1 MSKTTSSHYYDAS
14 HTDTAQHEQAERAL
28 RESEARFRAVTENA
42 LDIIAVMDEEGC
54 VAYLSPSVEAVLG
67 YAPEELLGR
76 HLVEKLSPDEA
87 HYLRNQLTQ
96 VLLQANAVVTL
107 SFAFKHKNGEVR
119 HLSAKAKN
127 LIGSPGIDG
136 ILLNIR
142 DVTEHKQFEKELVQ
156 ARKTAEEM
164 TRLKSTLLAN
174 MSHEIR
180 TPLTGIVGFA
190 SLLEKE
196 VGEPHREFA
205 QLIGIGARR
214 LMDMLNAVLALAKL
228 EADQVEMEFDA
239 LSVHDE
245 AQTIVH
251 IFRPLAR
258 QQGLTIQFKAT
269 EAGRRAHARLD
280 RGAFSS
286 IMHNLLSN
294 ALKFTDKGTI
304 TVSVD
309 AEGLAN
315 EGHIVLQVQD
325 SGEGIDPSFLPY
337 LFDEFR
343 QESTGIGRAHGGS
356 GLGLAITRQLV
367 TLMHGEID
375 VQSEKGKGSTFSVT
389 LPSTDEAV
397 KETSA
402 VAQPSVASS
411 GEMRLL
417 VVEDNEDTGLL
428 MQAVLESVGEVTL
441 AVNAQEALE
450 AASETPHHAVLLDIN
465 LGRGPNGTD
474 VLRELRAMPAYRN
487 APIAALTAYALP
499 GDRERF
505 LAMGFSR
512 YLSKPFTVDELLSLA
527 SDLLAERA

>member
-1 MSKTTSSHYYDAS
+1 MSKITSSRYDAS
-14 HTDTAQHEQAERAL
+14 RTTQHEQAEHAL
-28 RESEARFRAVTENA
+28 RESEARFRAVTQNA

-54 VAYLSPSVEAVLG
+54 VMYLSPSVEAVLG
-67 YAPEELLGR
+67 YAPEELLGGQ
-76 HLVEKLSPDEA
+76 LVEQLSPDEV

-96 VLLQANAVVTL
+96 VLLQAEAVVTL

-127 LIGSPGIDG
+127 LLGSPGIDG

-142 DVTEHKQFEKELVQ
+142 DVTEHKQFEQELIQ
-156 ARKTAEEM
+156 ARKVAEEM
-164 TRLKSTLLAN
+164 TRLKSTLFAN

-180 TPLTGIVGFA
+180 TPLTAIVGFA

-196 VGEPHREFA
+196 VEEPHREFA
-205 QLIGIGARR
+205 QLIGSGSRQ
-214 LMDMLNAVLALAKL
+214 LMDMLNAVLTLAKL

-245 AQTIVH
+245 AQTIVQ
-251 IFRPLAR
+251 IFSPLAH
-258 QQGLTIQFKAT
+258 QQGLTIQFEST
-269 EAGRRAHARLD
+269 EAGRRAKARLD

-294 ALKFTDKGTI
+294 ALKFTEKGTV

-309 AEGLAN
+309 AEGPAQ
-315 EGHIVLQVQD
+315 EGRVVLQVQD
-325 SGEGIDPSFLPY
+325 SGEGIDPNFLPY

-356 GLGLAITRQLV
+356 GLGLAITKQLV

-375 VQSEKGKGSTFSVT
+375 VRSEKGKGSTFSVT
-389 LPSTDEAV
+389 LPSTEKALE
-397 KETSA
+397 ETSA
-402 VAQPSVASS
+402 AAQPSVAPS
-411 GEMRLL
+411 EEARLL
-417 VVEDNEDTGLL
+417 IVEDNEDTGML
-428 MQAVLESVGEVTL
+428 MQAVLESMGEVTL

-450 AASETPHHAVLLDIN
+450 AASKTPHHAVLLDIN

-474 VLRELRAMPAYRN
+474 VLRELRAMPTYRD

-512 YLSKPFTVDELLSLA
+512 YLSKPFTVDELLALV
-527 SDLLAERA
+527 SDLLSQRA